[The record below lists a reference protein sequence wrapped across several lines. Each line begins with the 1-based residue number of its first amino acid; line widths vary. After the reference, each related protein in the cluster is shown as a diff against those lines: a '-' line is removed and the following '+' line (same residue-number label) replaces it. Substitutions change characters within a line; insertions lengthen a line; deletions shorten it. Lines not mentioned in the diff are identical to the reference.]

1 MPSEQLVEAAREGL
15 EMMKL
20 SRIRSFRSALV
31 LLTTASLALG
41 LAFGVAMASGS
52 GTSSTLPCNSGG
64 PECIKI
70 GFSDAWFNGQTVQ
83 LEYSHQY
90 FCEDPPASD
99 AGSGCEAG
107 QPAQVPPPSG
117 PVVSSI
123 YELVPLGFTP
133 PSSTLQCDA
142 RCIDHPRTMDLSHVF
157 GGMGENATLPARSFV
172 IEDSESFQS
181 TWWPVVLVGVR
192 NLHAWNAIVAAKTV
206 EAVDACQ
213 TSGGCAP
220 EVETNAYV
228 FFQVLGP
235 GMSPG
240 GPA

>member
-1 MPSEQLVEAAREGL
+1 ML
-15 EMMKL
+15 KL
-20 SRIRSFRSALV
+20 SRIRSIRSVLV

-41 LAFGVAMASGS
+41 LAFGVAVASGS
-52 GTSSTLPCNSGG
+52 GTSRTLPCNSGG
-64 PECIKI
+64 SECMKI
-70 GFSDAWFNGQTVQ
+70 GFTDAWLNGHTVQ
-83 LEYSHQY
+83 LEYSHRF
-90 FCEDPPASD
+90 FCEDPPPAEANSE
-99 AGSGCEAG
+99 CEAG
-107 QPAQVPPPSG
+107 RPAQVPPSG

-123 YELVPLGFTP
+123 YELIPLGFTP
-133 PSSTLQCDA
+133 PDTTLQCDA

-157 GGMGENATLPARSFV
+157 GDMGENAMLPARSFV
-172 IEDSESFQS
+172 IEEDESFQS
-181 TWWPVVLVGVR
+181 TWWPVVLVGVK
-192 NLHAWNAIVAAKTV
+192 NLHAWNKIVAAKNV

-213 TSGGCAP
+213 TAGGCAP